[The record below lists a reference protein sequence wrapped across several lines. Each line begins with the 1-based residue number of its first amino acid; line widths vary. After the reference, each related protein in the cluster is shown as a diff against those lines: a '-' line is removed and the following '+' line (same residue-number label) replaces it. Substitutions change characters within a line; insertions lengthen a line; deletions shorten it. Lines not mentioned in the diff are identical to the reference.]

1 MEENAVEILDTHRLM
16 AISTLRP
23 DGWPQTTIVGYAN
36 EGLTLYFLIFRSSQK
51 LANIRK
57 DRRVSFAVGGDSRD
71 LSQAT
76 AVYAAAHASE
86 LTDPDERVHAW
97 RVLVSRHPNLR
108 GFELPDRTEAA
119 MIKAECKYVSVV
131 DYRKGM
137 GHTENIAMGDDERVE
152 KHEARTDQWGA
163 VAVKPAL
170 LGEKKPSQP

>member
-1 MEENAVEILDTHRLM
+1 MPDTAIEILNSHRLM

-51 LANIRK
+51 LANIRQ
-57 DRRVSFAVGGDSRD
+57 DRRISFAVGGHSKN

-86 LTDPDERVHAW
+86 LTKSSERTHAW
-97 RVLVSRHPNLR
+97 RVLVSRHPNLKD
-108 GFELPDRTEAA
+108 FELPDRTEAA
-119 MIKAECKYVSVV
+119 MIKAECKHVSVV

-137 GHTENIAMGDDERVE
+137 GHTEDLSISHGETVE
-152 KHEARTDQWGA
+152 KHEARTDEWGA

-170 LGEKKPSQP
+170 LGGKKPSQR